1 MVVVICSLETAKDT
15 FSIPSL
21 LPFFRTIVAMYMPA
35 ISCFIVESCSYAL
48 KTDFSCL
55 GSRRVPRQYN
65 PTKMGRNN
73 SNMAMLRFFEP
84 PHIPIR
90 NIKEEGMMTRCENKK
105 CILFEKR
112 ILWLCAYQ
120 NDVVIAL
127 VTILLHRMPFQNF
140 MNPQ

>member
-1 MVVVICSLETAKDT
+1 
-15 FSIPSL
+15 
-21 LPFFRTIVAMYMPA
+21 
-35 ISCFIVESCSYAL
+35 
-48 KTDFSCL
+48 
-55 GSRRVPRQYN
+55 
-65 PTKMGRNN
+65 
-73 SNMAMLRFFEP
+73 
-84 PHIPIR
+84 
-90 NIKEEGMMTRCENKK
+90 MTRCENKK